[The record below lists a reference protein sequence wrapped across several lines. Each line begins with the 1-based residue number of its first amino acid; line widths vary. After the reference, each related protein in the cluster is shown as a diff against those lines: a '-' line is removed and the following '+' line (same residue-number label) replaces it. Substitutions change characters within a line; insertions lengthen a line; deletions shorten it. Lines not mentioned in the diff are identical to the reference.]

1 MSTGATHANVSV
13 NVPRVI
19 VRVDRPR
26 TTVAAIVE
34 VATSDED
41 QRP

>member
-13 NVPRVI
+13 HVPRVI
-19 VRVDRPR
+19 VRVDRPS
-26 TTVAAIVE
+26 TADATIVE
-34 VATSDED
+34 VATGED